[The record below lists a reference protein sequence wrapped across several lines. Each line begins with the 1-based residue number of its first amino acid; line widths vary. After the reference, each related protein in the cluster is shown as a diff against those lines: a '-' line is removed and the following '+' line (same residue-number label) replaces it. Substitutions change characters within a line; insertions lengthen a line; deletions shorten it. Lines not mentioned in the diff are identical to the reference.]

1 MFKIIVVEDDLNIR
15 MELSTLLQ
23 NALYD
28 VMVIENFENLEKQII
43 DSNGDIVLLDVNL
56 PGKSG
61 LEICRNIRNNSDI
74 PIIFVTS
81 NNTSMDELN
90 CITMGGD
97 DYVSKPY
104 NVPVLLARIASIL
117 KRTKK
122 GKDNNDTKLV
132 YKEIV
137 LDILAGTIRYK
148 NEEVEMSKN
157 ELKILFYLF
166 KHNGEIVKRAD
177 LIEYLWDNQI
187 FIDDNT
193 LSVNITRI
201 RGKLEEVGVKNLI
214 ETKRGL
220 GYKI

>member
-15 MELSTLLQ
+15 TELKILLQ

-28 VMVIENFENLEKQII
+28 VVVIENFENVEKQVI

-104 NVPVLLARIASIL
+104 NVPVLLARIGSIL

-122 GKDNNDTKLV
+122 GKDNNDTRLI

-137 LDILAGTIRYK
+137 LDILAGTIKYK

-193 LSVNITRI
+193 LSVNMTRI
-201 RGKLEEVGVKNLI
+201 RGKLEKVGVKNFI

>member
-15 MELSTLLQ
+15 MELNTLLQ

-28 VMVIENFENLEKQII
+28 VVVIENFENVEKQII

-137 LDILAGTIRYK
+137 LDILAGTIKYK

-177 LIEYLWDNQI
+177 LIEYLWDNRI

>member
-15 MELSTLLQ
+15 TELNILLQ

-28 VMVIENFENLEKQII
+28 VVVIENFENVEKQII
-43 DSNGDIVLLDVNL
+43 DNNGDIVLLDVNL

-122 GKDNNDTKLV
+122 GKDNNDTRLI

-137 LDILAGTIRYK
+137 LDILAGTIKYK

-193 LSVNITRI
+193 LSVNMTRI
-201 RGKLEEVGVKNLI
+201 RGKLEKVGVKNFI

>member
-15 MELSTLLQ
+15 IELNALLQ

-28 VMVIENFENLEKQII
+28 VVVIENFENVEKQII

-122 GKDNNDTKLV
+122 GKDNNDTRLV

-137 LDILAGTIRYK
+137 LDILAGTIKYK

-193 LSVNITRI
+193 LSVNMTRI
-201 RGKLEEVGVKNLI
+201 RGKLEKIGVKNFI

>member
-1 MFKIIVVEDDLNIR
+1 MFKIIVVEDDINIR
-15 MELSTLLQ
+15 MELNTLLQ

-28 VMVIENFENLEKQII
+28 VVVVENFENIEKQII

-117 KRTKK
+117 KRIKK
-122 GKDNNDTKLV
+122 GKDNNDTRLV

-148 NEEVEMSKN
+148 DEEIEISKN

-166 KHNGEIVKRAD
+166 KHNGEIVNRAD

-201 RGKLEEVGVKNLI
+201 RGKLEKVGVKNFI

>member
-15 MELSTLLQ
+15 MELNTLLQ
-23 NALYD
+23 NVLYD
-28 VMVIENFENLEKQII
+28 VVIIGNFENVEEQII

-90 CITMGGD
+90 CIIMGGD

-122 GKDNNDTKLV
+122 GKDNNDTRLV

-137 LDILAGTIRYK
+137 LDILSGTIKYK

-177 LIEYLWDNQI
+177 LVEYLWDNQI

-193 LSVNITRI
+193 LSVNMTRI
-201 RGKLEEVGVKNLI
+201 RGKLEKVGVKNFI